1 MPLVEL
7 DILCLHEPDTMTHQF
22 KSTEK
27 TMFMILEVKKKKK
40 INEGTRAKKTWAS
53 TGLKVV
59 QETLAYEEQKY

>member
-40 INEGTRAKKTWAS
+40 KINEGTRAKKT
-53 TGLKVV
+53 
-59 QETLAYEEQKY
+59 